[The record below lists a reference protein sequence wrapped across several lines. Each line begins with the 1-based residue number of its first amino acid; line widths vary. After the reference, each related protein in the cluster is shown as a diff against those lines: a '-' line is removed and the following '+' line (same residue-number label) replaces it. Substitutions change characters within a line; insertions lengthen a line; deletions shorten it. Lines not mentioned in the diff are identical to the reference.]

1 MSGAQLTG
9 ERRRAARA
17 NSLMS
22 ERAFLILDDSA
33 SERTIIQHVLS
44 EAFPNAAIYQAS
56 DAETARGIIA
66 TLELDCILLDY
77 SMPRM
82 DGVSFAEELRPAH
95 PHLPIVLVTGVGDEM
110 LVSHA
115 LRRGVTDYIP
125 KSRINVESMRRIAE
139 RAIQSCSLSKIV
151 VAQREELETFA
162 YALAHDF
169 KQPIRQIRTFSELI
183 SQEMPNGDSVTLQKY
198 LTFLGQAAHRLSSLV
213 DVMSQYTL
221 LNQEPKLAPVSLA
234 TVIKNVREALAAE
247 IEERHAEVTF
257 QGDCVLHGNETLLGQ
272 VLQNLVVNGIKYNKS
287 DVPCVEIRA
296 TCLDGECTITIRD
309 NGIGIEQKYLSEI
322 FRPLVRLHTTAAY
335 AGTGLGLTLAR
346 KAILAQRGAI
356 TCESDV
362 GVGSTFSVR
371 MAMEAAK
378 PGTSHIQQGK
388 NIGDLIET

>member
-1 MSGAQLTG
+1 
-9 ERRRAARA
+9 
-17 NSLMS
+17 
-22 ERAFLILDDSA
+22 
-33 SERTIIQHVLS
+33 
-44 EAFPNAAIYQAS
+44 
-56 DAETARGIIA
+56 
-66 TLELDCILLDY
+66 
-77 SMPRM
+77 M

-139 RAIQSCSLSKIV
+139 RAIQSCGLSKIV
-151 VAQREELETFA
+151 VTQREELETFA

-183 SQEMPNGDSVTLQKY
+183 SQEMPNGDSATLQKY

-234 TVIKNVREALAAE
+234 TVIKNVREALATE
-247 IEERHAEVTF
+247 IEERRAEVTF
-257 QGDCVLHGNETLLGQ
+257 EGDRALHGNETLLGQ
-272 VLQNLVVNGIKYNKS
+272 VLQNLIVNGIKYNKS
-287 DVPCVEIRA
+287 EVPRVEIHA

-309 NGIGIEQKYLSEI
+309 NGIGIEEKYLAEI
-322 FRPLVRLHTTAAY
+322 FRPLVRLHTTAEY

-356 TCESDV
+356 TCESEV

-371 MAMEAAK
+371 MPISQPTAQSA
-378 PGTSHIQQGK
+378 
-388 NIGDLIET
+388 